1 MDSEVPPP
9 SMYASKE
16 SKEHTMLLKKMAKK
30 QQNKNSHK
38 KSHELASSTTR
49 FDEKKYDDMKK
60 QISSTCDCVAEIG
73 LTIERIDERIK
84 TDIETLKNE
93 FNSKFE
99 IIEETT
105 NKQSETLKNEF
116 NSKLD
121 IIGETTNK
129 QAQKQ
134 LNMEVAITE
143 LYKKVQFIEQ
153 ILISSDDR
161 DNLDLVSA
169 SSISEKNVL
178 ETNRNKGVET
188 NLPKLKPSDVQP
200 TTPPP
205 PQSITPDNVKPDI
218 DNNLVDNAQ
227 PSIQSAGTHSIT
239 IHYEI

>member
-1 MDSEVPPP
+1 
-9 SMYASKE
+9 
-16 SKEHTMLLKKMAKK
+16 
-30 QQNKNSHK
+30 
-38 KSHELASSTTR
+38 
-49 FDEKKYDDMKK
+49 
-60 QISSTCDCVAEIG
+60 
-73 LTIERIDERIK
+73 
-84 TDIETLKNE
+84 
-93 FNSKFE
+93 
-99 IIEETT
+99 
-105 NKQSETLKNEF
+105 
-116 NSKLD
+116 
-121 IIGETTNK
+121 
-129 QAQKQ
+129 
-134 LNMEVAITE
+134 MEVAITE

>member
-121 IIGETTNK
+121 IIGEITNK

-200 TTPPP
+200 TTPSP
-205 PQSITPDNVKPDI
+205 PDI